1 MNDLSMNEMNE
12 FPGEAAEAGHEETHS
27 AAAESPSQ
35 AYESD
40 LTSEVP
46 AAPPRLPLSARK
58 LAANRRNARKSTGPR
73 TFIGKLNASRNNLQ
87 HGRRSGKSKTSLWV
101 FYASMRELGEDPDEF
116 SRLRQD
122 LIESFEP
129 QTAAEEMLVDD
140 LAARRWERM
149 RLERGQAA
157 LLARRIQQLE
167 IARQRKSLEISQ
179 KISAQLP
186 TAILKMGLIWDEDS
200 PEKFQRLLEWLG
212 QLKDL
217 VEASVFDG
225 AELFIG
231 WIYGPNPSM
240 RGALIKSL
248 FMKLAEATPK
258 APAEPADVSLLRR
271 ELMAEISS
279 VTQQYQLYLRQHVE
293 ITPTMRAECLV
304 PTTNERW
311 LSRELNRLDRQIE
324 RKTKLLLEEQT
335 HRAKLDQD
343 Q

>member
-1 MNDLSMNEMNE
+1 MNDVSMNEMNGL
-12 FPGEAAEAGHEETHS
+12 PGEAAESATGHEETNS
-27 AAAESPSQ
+27 VAAESSSQ
-35 AYESD
+35 AHESG
-40 LTSEVP
+40 LTGEP
-46 AAPPRLPLSARK
+46 TAAPRRFPLSTRR

-73 TFIGKLNASRNNLQ
+73 TLSGKLRVSYNPLK
-87 HGRRSGKSKTSLWV
+87 HGRYADQSNSTLRAL
-101 FYASMRELGEDPDEF
+101 YASMSELGEDPEEF

-129 QTAAEEMLVDD
+129 QTAAEEILVDD

-258 APAEPADVSLLRR
+258 APAR
-271 ELMAEISS
+271 
-279 VTQQYQLYLRQHVE
+279 
-293 ITPTMRAECLV
+293 
-304 PTTNERW
+304 
-311 LSRELNRLDRQIE
+311 
-324 RKTKLLLEEQT
+324 
-335 HRAKLDQD
+335 
-343 Q
+343 